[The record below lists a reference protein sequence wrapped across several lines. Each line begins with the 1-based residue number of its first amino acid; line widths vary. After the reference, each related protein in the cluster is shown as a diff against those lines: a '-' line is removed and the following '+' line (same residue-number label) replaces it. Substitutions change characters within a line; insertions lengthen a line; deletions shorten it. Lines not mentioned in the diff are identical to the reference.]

1 MNDPVKTGPK
11 SESEV
16 AEEAMK
22 KKAILDKVAE
32 SNLPTKTILKEL
44 AISRSTYY
52 SWLKRYQEEGMAGL
66 MDSRSGPRPQ
76 DESEDQDEPEEA
88 GMEGAREAID
98 PHPPFEAPPVVK
110 DSPVVADRQDASTGD
125 QRPTPA
131 LAEQE
136 EPERPSAEPAAVQP
150 SKKKEKVMSDEKAE
164 SGGSPKKK
172 GMGLYVLV
180 GIVLVVVALLLLMSL
195 TNFSTYQIRQSGNTI
210 TLWKGNFAPAGS
222 EQVKSFEPI
231 EIGDSDVSRLVGR
244 SFAGRDSAYKAIF
257 HYFMEQTTTEVNKG
271 DQGDLGKVD
280 RFFAKAD
287 ALVTNG
293 GSGMAGPRFE
303 LAQKRVAVAEM
314 GLKRAYQKALP
325 AYQEALRLRMGDSAT
340 LKAQIEAMQIA
351 LGLAV
356 PKGEEQA
363 GKESKTS
370 P

>member
-1 MNDPVKTGPK
+1 MDNPSKVGPK

-44 AISRSTYY
+44 GISRSTYY

-76 DESEDQDEPEEA
+76 DEPEDQDEPAEA
-88 GMEGAREAID
+88 DMEGAKEEMDLHAPSEAS
-98 PHPPFEAPPVVK
+98 PAVEGQPVL
-110 DSPVVADRQDASTGD
+110 STGD
-125 QRPTPA
+125 HEAIPGQVERR
-131 LAEQE
+131 
-136 EPERPSAEPAAVQP
+136 EPERPSAEPAAAQP
-150 SKKKEKVMSDEKAE
+150 PKKKETLMSDGTVE
-164 SGGSPKKK
+164 SGGSQKKE

-180 GIVLVVVALLLLMSL
+180 GVVLVAVALLLLMSI
-195 TNFSTYQIRQSGNTI
+195 TNFSTYQIRQTGNTL

-222 EQVKSFEPI
+222 EQVKFFEPI
-231 EIGDSDVSRLVGR
+231 EIGDSDVSRLAGR

-257 HYFMEQTTTEVNKG
+257 QYFMEQATAELNRG

-280 RFFAKAD
+280 RLFAKAD
-287 ALVTNG
+287 ALVAKEGN
-293 GSGMAGPRFE
+293 GMAGPRFE
-303 LAQKRVAVAEM
+303 LAQNRVAVAEM
-314 GLKRAYQKALP
+314 ALKRAYQRALP
-325 AYQEALRLRMGDSAT
+325 AYQEALRLKMGDSAS

-356 PKGEEQA
+356 PKGEEQT
-363 GKESKTS
+363 GRESTTV

>member
-1 MNDPVKTGPK
+1 MNNPSKTGPK

-16 AEEAMK
+16 AEEAMM

-44 AISRSTYY
+44 GLSRSTYY

-76 DESEDQDEPEEA
+76 DEPEDRDELEEA
-88 GMEGAREAID
+88 DMEGAKEEID
-98 PHPPFEAPPVVK
+98 PHTPSNA
-110 DSPVVADRQDASTGD
+110 SPVVEDRQRPSTGD
-125 QRPTPA
+125 HKPKPA
-131 LAEQE
+131 LVEQK
-136 EPERPSAEPAAVQP
+136 EPERPSAEPAEVLP
-150 SKKKEKVMSDEKAE
+150 LKKKETLMSDEKVE

-180 GIVLVVVALLLLMSL
+180 GIVLVVVAMLLLMSL
-195 TNFSTYQIRQSGNTI
+195 TNFSTYQIRQTGNTL

-244 SFAGRDSAYKAIF
+244 SFAGRESAYEAVF
-257 HYFMEQTTTEVNKG
+257 QYFMEQATAEVNKG
-271 DQGDLGKVD
+271 DQADLGKVD
-280 RFFAKAD
+280 RLFTTAD
-287 ALVTNG
+287 ALVTKE

-314 GLKRAYQKALP
+314 ALKRAYQKALP
-325 AYQEALRLRMGDSAT
+325 AYQEALRLKMGDSAT

-363 GKESKTS
+363 GRESKTL

>member
-1 MNDPVKTGPK
+1 MNNPLKVGPK

-32 SNLPTKTILKEL
+32 SNLPTKTILREL
-44 AISRSTYY
+44 GISRSTYY
-52 SWLKRYQEEGMAGL
+52 SWLKRYQEEGMPGL

-76 DESEDQDEPEEA
+76 DQPEDQDEPEEA
-88 GMEGAREAID
+88 DMAGAKEQPDLHTVSEASPAVEDQQGPSIGADEAI
-98 PHPPFEAPPVVK
+98 
-110 DSPVVADRQDASTGD
+110 
-125 QRPTPA
+125 PA
-131 LAEQE
+131 LVEQE
-136 EPERPSAEPAAVQP
+136 EPDRPLAEPVEVQP
-150 SKKKEKVMSDEKAE
+150 PKTKETSMSDEKVE
-164 SGGSPKKK
+164 GDLGPKKK
-172 GMGLYVLV
+172 GKGLYVLV
-180 GIVLVVVALLLLMSL
+180 GIVLVVVALLLVMSL
-195 TNFSTYQIRQSGNTI
+195 TNFSTYQIRQTGNTL
-210 TLWKGNFAPAGS
+210 TLWKGNFAPVGS

-231 EIGDSDVSRLVGR
+231 EIGDGDVSRLVGR

-257 HYFMEQTTTEVNKG
+257 QYFMEQATAEVNKG

-280 RFFAKAD
+280 RLFAKAD
-287 ALVTNG
+287 ALVAKE
-293 GSGMAGPRFE
+293 GSGMAGPRFD

-325 AYQEALRLRMGDSAT
+325 AYQEALRLKMGDSAT

-363 GKESKTS
+363 GKESKPS